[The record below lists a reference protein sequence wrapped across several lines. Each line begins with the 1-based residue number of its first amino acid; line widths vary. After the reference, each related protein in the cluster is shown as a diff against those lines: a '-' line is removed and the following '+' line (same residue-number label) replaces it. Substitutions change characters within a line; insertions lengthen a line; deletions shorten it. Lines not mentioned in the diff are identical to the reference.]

1 MTGRELRP
9 FQRKIRV
16 IFQDPFLSL
25 NPRMTILRI
34 AGGGTSGARVVGQ
47 PGLCPG
53 GRCLP
58 LLCGLRLPPGFEVE

>member
-9 FQRKIRV
+9 FRRKIRV

-25 NPRMTILRI
+25 NPRITILQTV
-34 AGGGTSGARVVGQ
+34 GGTSGARVVGQ

-58 LLCGLRLPPGFEVE
+58 LVRGLRLPPGFEVE